1 MESLVEIGQIVER
14 TDLAH
19 HVLPIVRNMA
29 RDNNEEEHR
38 VQAAQLINELAPSL
52 EAPLLDEF
60 VVQHVQLLTGD
71 PMFRVRKAV
80 ASNLGNVCT
89 SLGIDKTSE
98 FIVSSSRDTSVNVVL
113 WSIFSFLCSRSSPAT
128 RSGVCAKRAPRA
140 W

>member
-1 MESLVEIGQIVER
+1 MAIFATDLNPQVRQSAMETLVEIGQIVER
-14 TDLAH
+14 SDLAA

-52 EAPLLDEF
+52 EVPLLDEF
-60 VVQHVQLLTGD
+60 VVPHVQLLTGD

-89 SLGIDKTSE
+89 SLGVDKTSE
-98 FIVSSSRDTSVNVVL
+98 FIVSAR
-113 WSIFSFLCSRSSPAT
+113 
-128 RSGVCAKRAPRA
+128 G
-140 W
+140 